1 MENIFLLTKFD
12 ELHSSFL
19 LTKFDELHSSRIE
32 TINSSINELKN
43 EIVEEEE
50 NYRIVSSN
58 IFEIENNLNKVG
70 LTISN
75 VYYDGKLLSVNAVK
89 LNNKFKFIK
98 SKSSTLYNKE
108 TEVKVMRLNEKLNE
122 NISSL
127 SSVRVNPYSLEYDTE
142 DELEG
147 KNVLIAFYFK

>member
-1 MENIFLLTKFD
+1 MENTLF
-12 ELHSSFL
+12 

-32 TINSSINELKN
+32 FINSSINELKN
-43 EIVEEEE
+43 KMVEEEE

-75 VYYDGKLLSVNAVK
+75 VHYEDKQLSVRAVK
-89 LNNKFKFIK
+89 LNNRFKFIK
-98 SKSSTLYNKE
+98 SKSSIFYNKE
-108 TEVKVMRLNEKLNE
+108 TEVKVMRLNEKLKE

-127 SSVRVNPYSLEYDTE
+127 SFVRVNPYSLEYDTE

-147 KNVLIAFYFK
+147 KIVLITFYFK

>member
-1 MENIFLLTKFD
+1 MENTFFLTKLD
-12 ELHSSFL
+12 ELHSN
-19 LTKFDELHSSRIE
+19 RIE
-32 TINSSINELKN
+32 TINSSINNLKN

-50 NYRIVSSN
+50 YYRIVSSN

-75 VYYDGKLLSVNAVK
+75 VYYEGKHLSVEAVK

-98 SKSSTLYNKE
+98 SKSSIFYNKE
-108 TEVKVMRLNEKLNE
+108 TEVKVMKLNEKLKK

-127 SSVRVNPYSLEYDTE
+127 SFVRVNPYSLEYDTE

-147 KNVLIAFYFK
+147 KNVLITFYFK

>member
-1 MENIFLLTKFD
+1 MENTFFLTK
-12 ELHSSFL
+12 L
-19 LTKFDELHSSRIE
+19 DELHSSRIE
-32 TINSSINELKN
+32 TINSSINNLKN

-50 NYRIVSSN
+50 DYRIVSSN

-75 VYYDGKLLSVNAVK
+75 VYYEGKHLSVEAVK

-98 SKSSTLYNKE
+98 SKSSTSSNKE
-108 TEVKVMRLNEKLNE
+108 TTVKVMSLNEKLKE

-127 SSVRVNPYSLEYDTE
+127 SFVWVNPYSLEYDTE
-142 DELEG
+142 DELEE
-147 KNVLIAFYFK
+147 KNVLITFYFK

>member
-1 MENIFLLTKFD
+1 MENI
-12 ELHSSFL
+12 FL

-75 VYYDGKLLSVNAVK
+75 VYYEGKRLSVEAVK

-98 SKSSTLYNKE
+98 SKSSTSYNKE
-108 TEVKVMRLNEKLNE
+108 TGVKVMRLNEKLKE

-127 SSVRVNPYSLEYDTE
+127 SFVGVNPYSLEYDVNFSTK

-147 KNVLIAFYFK
+147 KKVLITFCF

>member
-1 MENIFLLTKFD
+1 MENTFFLTKLD
-12 ELHSSFL
+12 ELHSN
-19 LTKFDELHSSRIE
+19 RIE
-32 TINSSINELKN
+32 TINSSINNLKN

-50 NYRIVSSN
+50 DYRIVSSN

-75 VYYDGKLLSVNAVK
+75 VYYEGKRLWVEAVK

-98 SKSSTLYNKE
+98 SKSSTSSNKE
-108 TEVKVMRLNEKLNE
+108 TTVKVMSLNEKLKE
-122 NISSL
+122 NISS
-127 SSVRVNPYSLEYDTE
+127 SSFVWVNPYSLEYDTE

-147 KNVLIAFYFK
+147 KNVLITFDFK

>member
-1 MENIFLLTKFD
+1 MENTFFLTK
-12 ELHSSFL
+12 L
-19 LTKFDELHSSRIE
+19 DELHSSRIE
-32 TINSSINELKN
+32 TINSSINNLKN
-43 EIVEEEE
+43 EIEEEEE

-75 VYYDGKLLSVNAVK
+75 VFYEDKQLSVGAVK

-98 SKSSTLYNKE
+98 SKSSISYNKE
-108 TEVKVMRLNEKLNE
+108 TEVKVMRLNEKLKE

-127 SSVRVNPYSLEYDTE
+127 SFVWVNPYSLEYDTK

-147 KNVLIAFYFK
+147 KKVLITFYFK

>member
-1 MENIFLLTKFD
+1 MENTFLLTKFD
-12 ELHSSFL
+12 ELRSSFL
-19 LTKFDELHSSRIE
+19 LTKFNELHSSRIE
-32 TINSSINELKN
+32 TINSSINYLKN

-75 VYYDGKLLSVNAVK
+75 VYYEGKRLSVEAVK

-98 SKSSTLYNKE
+98 SKPSTSYNKE
-108 TEVKVMRLNEKLNE
+108 TGVKVMRLNEKLKE

-127 SSVRVNPYSLEYDTE
+127 SFVGVNPYSLEYDTK

-147 KNVLIAFYFK
+147 KKVLITFYF

>member
-1 MENIFLLTKFD
+1 MENTFFLTK
-12 ELHSSFL
+12 L
-19 LTKFDELHSSRIE
+19 DELHSSRIE
-32 TINSSINELKN
+32 TINSSINNLKN

-50 NYRIVSSN
+50 DYRIVSSN
-58 IFEIENNLNKVG
+58 IFEIENNLNEVG

-75 VYYDGKLLSVNAVK
+75 VYYEGKRLSVEVVK

-98 SKSSTLYNKE
+98 SKSSIFYNKE
-108 TEVKVMRLNEKLNE
+108 TEVKVMRLNEKLKE

-127 SSVRVNPYSLEYDTE
+127 SFVRVNPYSLEYDTE

-147 KNVLIAFYFK
+147 KNVLITFYFK

>member
-1 MENIFLLTKFD
+1 MENTFFLTK
-12 ELHSSFL
+12 L
-19 LTKFDELHSSRIE
+19 DELHSSRIE
-32 TINSSINELKN
+32 TINSSINNLKN

-50 NYRIVSSN
+50 DYRIVSSN

-75 VYYDGKLLSVNAVK
+75 VYYEGKHLSVEAVK

-98 SKSSTLYNKE
+98 SKSSTSSNKE
-108 TEVKVMRLNEKLNE
+108 TTVKVMSLNEKLKE

-127 SSVRVNPYSLEYDTE
+127 SFVWVNPYSLEYDTK

-147 KNVLIAFYFK
+147 KKVLITFYFK

>member
-1 MENIFLLTKFD
+1 MENTFFLTKLD
-12 ELHSSFL
+12 ELHSN
-19 LTKFDELHSSRIE
+19 RIE
-32 TINSSINELKN
+32 TINSSINNLKN

-50 NYRIVSSN
+50 EDYRIVSSN
-58 IFEIENNLNKVG
+58 IFEIENNLNEVG

-75 VYYDGKLLSVNAVK
+75 VYYEGKRLSVEVVK

-98 SKSSTLYNKE
+98 SKSSIFYNKE
-108 TEVKVMRLNEKLNE
+108 TEVKVMRLNEKLKK

-127 SSVRVNPYSLEYDTE
+127 SFVRVNPYSLEYDTE

-147 KNVLIAFYFK
+147 KNVLITFYFK

>member
-1 MENIFLLTKFD
+1 MENTFFLTK
-12 ELHSSFL
+12 L
-19 LTKFDELHSSRIE
+19 DELHSSRIE
-32 TINSSINELKN
+32 TINSSINNLKN

-50 NYRIVSSN
+50 DYRIVSSN

-75 VYYDGKLLSVNAVK
+75 VYYEGKHLSVEAVK

-98 SKSSTLYNKE
+98 SKSSISYNKE
-108 TEVKVMRLNEKLNE
+108 TTVKVMSLNEKLKE

-127 SSVRVNPYSLEYDTE
+127 SFVWVNPYSLEYDTK

-147 KNVLIAFYFK
+147 KKVLITFYFK

>member
-1 MENIFLLTKFD
+1 MENTLFLTKLD
-12 ELHSSFL
+12 ELHSN
-19 LTKFDELHSSRIE
+19 RIE
-32 TINSSINELKN
+32 TINSSINNLKN

-75 VYYDGKLLSVNAVK
+75 VYYEGKRLSVEAVK

-98 SKSSTLYNKE
+98 SKSSTSSNKE
-108 TEVKVMRLNEKLNE
+108 TTVKVMSLNEKLKE

-127 SSVRVNPYSLEYDTE
+127 SFVWVNQYSLEYDTK

-147 KNVLIAFYFK
+147 KKVLITFCF

>member
-1 MENIFLLTKFD
+1 MENTFFLTK
-12 ELHSSFL
+12 L
-19 LTKFDELHSSRIE
+19 DELHSSRIE
-32 TINSSINELKN
+32 TINSSINNLKN

-50 NYRIVSSN
+50 YYRIVSSN

-75 VYYDGKLLSVNAVK
+75 VYYEGKHLSVEAVK

-98 SKSSTLYNKE
+98 SKSSTSSNKE
-108 TEVKVMRLNEKLNE
+108 TTVKVMSLNEKLKE

-127 SSVRVNPYSLEYDTE
+127 SFVRVNPYSLEYDTE
-142 DELEG
+142 DELEE
-147 KNVLIAFYFK
+147 KNVLITFYFK

>member
-1 MENIFLLTKFD
+1 MENTFFLTKLD
-12 ELHSSFL
+12 ELHSR
-19 LTKFDELHSSRIE
+19 KVE
-32 TINSSINELKN
+32 TINSSINNLKN

-50 NYRIVSSN
+50 DYRIVSSN

-75 VYYDGKLLSVNAVK
+75 VYYEGKRLSVEVVK

-108 TEVKVMRLNEKLNE
+108 TEVKVMRLNEKLKK

-127 SSVRVNPYSLEYDTE
+127 SFVRVNPYSLEYDTE

-147 KNVLIAFYFK
+147 KNVLITFYFK

>member
-1 MENIFLLTKFD
+1 MENTFFLTKLD
-12 ELHSSFL
+12 ELHSR
-19 LTKFDELHSSRIE
+19 RIE
-32 TINSSINELKN
+32 TINSSINNLKN

-50 NYRIVSSN
+50 YYRIVSSN

-70 LTISN
+70 LTISW
-75 VYYDGKLLSVNAVK
+75 VHYEGKQLSVEAVK

-98 SKSSTLYNKE
+98 SKSSISYNKE
-108 TEVKVMRLNEKLNE
+108 TEVKVMRLNEKLKE

-127 SSVRVNPYSLEYDTE
+127 SFVRVNPYSLEYDTE

-147 KNVLIAFYFK
+147 KIVLITFYFK